1 MIKRFWTF
9 CVGFAYEPAHNGIPQ
24 SPVPIL
30 RAPVLQSA
38 CRVHYRRSM
47 MLQGVEGDVATNF
60 YMTSATAGVNYSD
73 LYIRVQTGELAA

>member
-1 MIKRFWTF
+1 
-9 CVGFAYEPAHNGIPQ
+9 
-24 SPVPIL
+24 
-30 RAPVLQSA
+30 
-38 CRVHYRRSM
+38 